1 MPKLKMHIKSKLDE
15 IGLNSESAIV
25 IGSGILSALGLR
37 KSRDID
43 LVVTKEKYK
52 ELYSKKRFKKQL
64 SHGRELLT
72 DNLFEIGKDWVVL
85 GKTWR
90 FNDLIKH
97 STIIGGVRYITIEFL
112 LKAKREWLANGDIRQ
127 KDIDDVKLMEKYVE
141 HKSR

>member
-1 MPKLKMHIKSKLDE
+1 MHIKSKLDE